1 MAKQQVLPYI
11 LDMKKGHAFSQLPL
25 MRVSGLLSVCDDGI
39 VNFKSLEW
47 AKTELLIYYTLT
59 LFHRHLPH
67 HEQSHRQ
74 MSWDTDYGKSG
85 LVHQLFL

>member
-39 VNFKSLEW
+39 VDFKSSEW
-47 AKTELLIYYTLT
+47 A
-59 LFHRHLPH
+59 
-67 HEQSHRQ
+67 
-74 MSWDTDYGKSG
+74 
-85 LVHQLFL
+85 